1 MPKVEQVRI
10 IASLAV
16 LLLAT
21 FQDIR
26 DREIDDVIWLV
37 GLLFGGLMD
46 AYMLFT
52 ATPSLQTSI
61 QYVRFSI
68 PFLFIIL
75 ASWCLK
81 LMGGA
86 DILAFITLALLQ
98 PSHPLG
104 KCMFPPAFCTLL
116 YSNFLILLVP
126 ISFLVWNM
134 KLMLR
139 GEKIFHGFEESK
151 LRKFLA
157 SLLAIAVPAEKAE
170 KFKFFS
176 IAQESISPKK
186 RFRLISA
193 LSIPETKE
201 ELPKTDEPLVWI
213 CPSIPML
220 PFILAGYFMT
230 MLIGDPVLLLIEFI
244 R

>member
-1 MPKVEQVRI
+1 MPRIEIVRV
-10 IASLAV
+10 IASFAV

-21 FQDIR
+21 FQDIK
-26 DREIDDVIWLV
+26 DREIDDAIWLV
-37 GLLFGGLMD
+37 GISFGGLLD
-46 AYMLFT
+46 VFTLFT
-52 ATPSLQTSI
+52 ATLSLQTTI

-75 ASWCLK
+75 ASWRLK

-104 KCMFPPAFCTLL
+104 KCMFPPAFCTML
-116 YSNFLILLVP
+116 YSNLLILLVP

-134 KLMLR
+134 RLMFR
-139 GEKIFHGFEESK
+139 GEKVFHGFEESR

-157 SLLAIAVPAEKAE
+157 SLFAIAVRAETAE

-176 IAQESISPKK
+176 VAQEGISPKK
-186 RFRLISA
+186 KFRLISA
-193 LSIPETKE
+193 LSIPETREK
-201 ELPKTDEPLVWI
+201 LPKTDEPLVWI

-220 PFILAGYFMT
+220 PFIFAGYLMT
-230 MLIGDPVLLLIEFI
+230 LLIGDPVLLLIKFI

>member
-1 MPKVEQVRI
+1 MPRIEQVRV

-21 FQDIR
+21 FQDIK
-26 DREIDDVIWLV
+26 DREIDDIIWLV
-37 GLLFGGLMD
+37 GLLFGGLLD
-46 AYMLFT
+46 VYMLFT
-52 ATPSLQTSI
+52 ATPSLQTTI

-75 ASWCLK
+75 ASWRLK

-104 KCMFPPAFCTLL
+104 KCMFPPAFCTML

-134 KLMLR
+134 RLMLR
-139 GEKIFHGFEESK
+139 GEKIFYGFEETK
-151 LRKFLA
+151 LRKLLA
-157 SLLAIAVPAEKAE
+157 SLFALAIRAEKAE

-176 IAQESISPKK
+176 VAQEGMSPKK

-193 LSIPETKE
+193 LSIPETRE

-220 PFILAGYFMT
+220 PFILAGYLMT
-230 MLIGDPVLLLIEFI
+230 MLAGDPVLLLMEFI